1 MISIDGITMKKM
13 GENSPVRVWLKYKE
27 LADKLDTSGIYA
39 IKLCEEIVYVGQSN
53 SLFTRLLEHCN
64 NLFQG
69 KAANEI
75 SQKYDMLR
83 DFYKDLSWCV
93 LAYEDLEDLNDA
105 EDYYIEKYNP
115 IFNIKTP
122 SGNKYFWGEKE
133 DIEDFCCGLITMD
146 DLKAKVKD
154 YKKTNKELKIL
165 QIEDALNDT
174 VIIPEYISEK
184 IKNHTLH
191 GNAVNDILKALEF
204 QSSECRRVNHQCI
217 LKIYIENNQLHA
229 ISCDTNGN
237 ITGKYIGRKRRIW
250 DKP

>member
-27 LADKLDTSGIYA
+27 LADKLDTY
-39 IKLCEEIVYVGQSN
+39 
-53 SLFTRLLEHCN
+53 CN
-64 NLFQG
+64 NLFQR

-93 LAYEDLEDLNDA
+93 LAYEDLNDA

-133 DIEDFCCGLITMD
+133 DFCCGLITMD

-154 YKKTNKELKIL
+154 YQKTNKELKCF
-165 QIEDALNDT
+165 
-174 VIIPEYISEK
+174 K
-184 IKNHTLH
+184 
-191 GNAVNDILKALEF
+191 LKM
-204 QSSECRRVNHQCI
+204 H
-217 LKIYIENNQLHA
+217 
-229 ISCDTNGN
+229 
-237 ITGKYIGRKRRIW
+237 
-250 DKP
+250 